1 MTVYQDSISNL
12 LSSYFGLLQD
22 FNLFN
27 KECIFKRVIVTK
39 SYLKEFK
46 TLIDWQ
52 LNDIKTQN
60 QNAKFIDYIV

>member
-12 LSSYFGLLQD
+12 LSSYFG
-22 FNLFN
+22 F
-27 KECIFKRVIVTK
+27 FKKVIVTK

-46 TLIDWQ
+46 TLIDCQ